1 MNLVSSI
8 KKEYNEFK
16 LCHKNIYNISFHIFC
31 GFIYMSYFFL
41 LFGKYKNIVLGLY
54 LFLLIISI
62 NYLYVDVIIGVTLV
76 IMLNLPIYKNT
87 LSNKYIFLLFLLFYF
102 LPDLSH
108 FITGEKTVM
117 NINNINLYTVFVNI
131 FYLLPFS
138 IMCFLSY
145 SS

>member
-16 LCHKNIYNISFHIFC
+16 LYHKNIYNISFHIFC

-54 LFLLIISI
+54 IFLLAYSI
-62 NYLYVDVIIGVTLV
+62 NYLYIDLIIGVTLV

-87 LSNKYIFLLFLLFYF
+87 LSNKYIFLLFLFFYF